1 VVVCVGRTIHVSDKT
16 WIELSKLKIE
26 VRSELVKQYGKR
38 RISFSDVIEYLI
50 EFYRK
55 NKTS

>member
-1 VVVCVGRTIHVSDKT
+1 VVVSVGRTIHVSDKT
-16 WIELSKLKIE
+16 WIELSKLKVE
-26 VRSELVKQYGKR
+26 VRSELVKQYSKR